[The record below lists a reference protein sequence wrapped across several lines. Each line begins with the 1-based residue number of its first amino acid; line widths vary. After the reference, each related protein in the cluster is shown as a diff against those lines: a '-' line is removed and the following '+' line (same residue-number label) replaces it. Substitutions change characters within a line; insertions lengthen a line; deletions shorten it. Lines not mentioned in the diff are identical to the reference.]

1 MEQYIHT
8 LIAADSQY
16 VPNPPQVAEF
26 FDSLIGVFA
35 FRIIRDGRWQP
46 GLRVMKPGE
55 RTRTARNAFT
65 GETFTIPVPDQIMIE
80 NAIEIP
86 PLIDSLQE
94 YRVAAS
100 GDWSLDAAPLILLN
114 TDETPF
120 NENPICDI
128 SCNIRPA
135 PVSTSAWEEDAGPNI
150 WNVPGFGEPWNGEST
165 IGIFT
170 NPWTGE
176 AIEVPNAASARFWIE
191 FEFGKFIY
199 PRIDKSFDVFDPRLV
214 EKAEEC
220 FQTKFVQG
228 CRFW

>member
-1 MEQYIHT
+1 
-8 LIAADSQY
+8 
-16 VPNPPQVAEF
+16 
-26 FDSLIGVFA
+26 
-35 FRIIRDGRWQP
+35 
-46 GLRVMKPGE
+46 
-55 RTRTARNAFT
+55 
-65 GETFTIPVPDQIMIE
+65 
-80 NAIEIP
+80 
-86 PLIDSLQE
+86 
-94 YRVAAS
+94 
-100 GDWSLDAAPLILLN
+100 
-114 TDETPF
+114 
-120 NENPICDI
+120 
-128 SCNIRPA
+128 
-135 PVSTSAWEEDAGPNI
+135 
-150 WNVPGFGEPWNGEST
+150 VPGFGEPWNGEST